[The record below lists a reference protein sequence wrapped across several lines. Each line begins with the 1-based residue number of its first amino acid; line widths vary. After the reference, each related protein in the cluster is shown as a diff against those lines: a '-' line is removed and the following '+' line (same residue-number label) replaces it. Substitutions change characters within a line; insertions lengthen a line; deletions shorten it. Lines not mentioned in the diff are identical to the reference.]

1 MAALSALFGQD
12 MAVTALQRALESD
25 RLAGAYLFVGAD
37 GTGKRTVA
45 QALAQ
50 AAACTHPIPTP
61 YDACGECESCR
72 RAQSGAHPDIAT
84 IAPAGEQILIGQL
97 WDRQGKQ
104 GAGVLSRTLSF
115 APVVGRRRVYIVEKA
130 DRLSEAAANSLLKV
144 LEEPPP
150 YALFLLLAPHP
161 ARVLPTILSRCQVIR
176 LRAVPRSDLAAF
188 LQETASLNSE
198 RAATVAAYSEGRI
211 GQAVTLSKGS
221 AIGAEIGRVLD
232 FAESLPQAPRYRAL
246 RAAEQLRKLASQAIA
261 LVGEEAQEASE
272 AASAQADAGSVKEK
286 TARKQ
291 YAAVFDL
298 LVTFYR
304 DLLAIRVG
312 ASAGALVN
320 LDRVN
325 TLRGLAAAGSPE
337 RWRAC
342 LDALLSA
349 RRRLDANANI
359 ALVTE
364 ILLMN
369 LLDNRS
375 PA

>member
-1 MAALSALFGQD
+1 MAGLNTLFGQE
-12 MAVTALQRALESD
+12 MAVSAMRRALESD
-25 RLAGAYLFVGAD
+25 RLAGTYLFVGAD

-50 AAACTHPIPTP
+50 AAACTNPVLTP

-72 RAQSGAHPDIAT
+72 RAETSTHPDI
-84 IAPAGEQILIGQL
+84 ISVGPAGEQIQIGQL
-97 WDRQGKQ
+97 WDRQGKH
-104 GAGVLSRTLSF
+104 GSGVLSRTLSY
-115 APVVGRRRVYIVEKA
+115 APVIGNRRVYIIEKA

-161 ARVLPTILSRCQVIR
+161 ARVLPTVLSRCQVIR
-176 LRAVPRSDLAAF
+176 LAAVPKSDLSAYLESATD
-188 LQETASLNSE
+188 LDPM
-198 RAATVAAYSEGRI
+198 RAETVAAYSEGRI
-211 GQAVTLSKGS
+211 GQAMTLARGS
-221 AIGAEIGRVLD
+221 AIAGEIGRVLD
-232 FAESLPQAPRYRAL
+232 FAESLPQAPGYRAL
-246 RAAEQLRKLASQAIA
+246 RAAEQLRKLASQASA
-261 LVGEEAQEASE
+261 LVGEEMAE
-272 AASAQADAGSVKEK
+272 AAEATSASGEAGTAKDK

-312 ASAGALVN
+312 APGDALVN
-320 LDRVN
+320 RDRMKS
-325 TLRGLAAAGSPE
+325 LQGLAVAGSPQ
-337 RWRAC
+337 RWQAC

-349 RRRLDANANI
+349 RRRLDANGNI

-369 LLDNRS
+369 LLDSRS
-375 PA
+375 I